1 MNTRATTNQTVKNL
15 TLFLS
20 GALLATG
27 VLLVLYF
34 TMPFENTQDQV
45 GLSTEVP
52 LTTTQ
57 ITNDSPVP
65 VSPTNGI
72 YTVSSITEIFT
83 NYSGSFDRYA
93 ALFALVSRSDEK
105 KIVELFEGTLDKRLN
120 ENNSE
125 YLDGFRRTML
135 SKLVRLNPDMAS
147 TLYQNLE
154 TDLQTPLTYSLAR
167 EWANVDLDSV
177 VDFVIQ
183 ICFLRC

>member
-1 MNTRATTNQTVKNL
+1 M
-15 TLFLS
+15 
-20 GALLATG
+20 
-27 VLLVLYF
+27 
-34 TMPFENTQDQV
+34 
-45 GLSTEVP
+45 
-52 LTTTQ
+52 
-57 ITNDSPVP
+57 
-65 VSPTNGI
+65 
-72 YTVSSITEIFT
+72 
-83 NYSGSFDRYA
+83 
-93 ALFALVSRSDEK
+93 FALVSRSDEK